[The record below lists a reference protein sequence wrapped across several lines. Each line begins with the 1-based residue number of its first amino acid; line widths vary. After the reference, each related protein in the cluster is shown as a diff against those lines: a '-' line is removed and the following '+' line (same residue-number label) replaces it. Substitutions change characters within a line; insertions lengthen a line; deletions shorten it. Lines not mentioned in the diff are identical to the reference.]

1 MTNFSEHFCC
11 LFLFCSGS
19 KTLIIRSVVCDA
31 VFQGFFFVVFCFF
44 LHIQPGLDLLRT
56 HLKFPGSA
64 GWCRLWNSI
73 LLFHILPLILLFT
86 FCSYFFVLVF
96 VFFFKENLSHRW
108 NAHELSPFFLF
119 YTLCRIADGSGE
131 SLFLKLQDSV
141 FYFAFLCVYFF
152 LMSVH
157 HYRYLKIIW
166 IWKLPGTLAG
176 FVDTFFDQWP
186 G

>member
-1 MTNFSEHFCC
+1 MMSQGPISELMTNFSERVCC

-31 VFQGFFFVVFCFF
+31 VFQGFFLFVFCFF

-86 FCSYFFVLVF
+86 FCSYCFVLVF
-96 VFFFKENLSHRW
+96 VFFLRRTWAIDEMPMNYLPSFCFILCAELLMGVGNLSSW
-108 NAHELSPFFLF
+108 NFRILCFILLFF
-119 YTLCRIADGSGE
+119 
-131 SLFLKLQDSV
+131 V
-141 FYFAFLCVYFF
+141 FIFF
-152 LMSVH
+152 
-157 HYRYLKIIW
+157 
-166 IWKLPGTLAG
+166 
-176 FVDTFFDQWP
+176 
-186 G
+186 